1 MSFDSGEMSI
11 QSVSIHYPSSASDGL
26 LTFPAGVIRKFKIA
40 AVSHTGNIVFEW
52 SVKYL
57 IKNLYPRDHDS
68 RYDHRICAQIT
79 S

>member
-11 QSVSIHYPSSASDGL
+11 QSVSIYYPSSASDGL
-26 LTFPAGVIRKFKIA
+26 LMFPAGAIGKFKIA

-57 IKNLYPRDHDS
+57 IKNLHPRDHDS
-68 RYDHRICAQIT
+68 KYDHKICVEIT